1 LSAQVQTDPV
11 HSSDTASR
19 PIPRIGLSEA
29 LRALL
34 AAGGLR
40 RDMLSGMLRQHE
52 RHGPV
57 VAQMGREARFVNL
70 FGPDA
75 NRFVLVDPE
84 RIFSAR
90 IPWMGIMGRIFPN
103 GLLLLDGHEHQSD
116 RRLMHGAFARSAID
130 GYAERMSPMI
140 ETSLREW
147 PAQGAGV
154 RVFKRFKQ
162 LTLDIATRIFIGVE
176 PGASARPMNRAFS
189 DMVAASMSRI
199 RLPIRGLEFRRGLDG
214 RQFMLRF
221 LGQLLADKRAG
232 TQTDMLSRLCRAR
245 DPEGEAF
252 TDQRIMDH
260 MIFLMMAAHD
270 TTTSTL
276 TSMAYELARH
286 PEWQERARAES
297 RALGKPYADAE
308 DVERLPSLTWIMREA
323 LRRYPPLPIIPRVA
337 TRDFDWSGYTIR
349 AGAMV
354 VVSPIHSHHMSEWW
368 TDPFRFDPERFCPE
382 RAEDQR
388 HSHSWIPFGAGP
400 HVCLG
405 KRFAE
410 IQIRSVMHQML
421 LRWRWSV
428 PDTYRMPVQ
437 QAPISKPV
445 DGLPITLERI

>member
-1 LSAQVQTDPV
+1 MNVPGATSN
-11 HSSDTASR
+11 
-19 PIPRIGLSEA
+19 PIPRIGISEA
-29 LRALL
+29 LRAVL
-34 AAGGLR
+34 AVGGLR
-40 RDMLSGMLRQHE
+40 RDMLSGMQRQYE
-52 RHGPV
+52 KHGPV
-57 VAQMGREARFVNL
+57 VAQLGREARFLNL

-84 RIFSAR
+84 RIFSSR

-103 GLLLLDGHEHQSD
+103 GLLLLDGQEHQSD

-140 ETSLREW
+140 ETGLGAW
-147 PAQGAGV
+147 PAHGTKV
-154 RVFKRFKQ
+154 KMFKRFKQ
-162 LTLDIATRIFIGVE
+162 LTLDIATRIFIGVD
-176 PGASARPMNRAFS
+176 PGDSARPMNRAFS

-221 LGQLLADKRAG
+221 LTNILADKRASAD
-232 TQTDMLSRLCRAR
+232 TDMLARLCRAR

-252 TDQRIMDH
+252 SDQRIMDH

-276 TSMAYELARH
+276 TSMTYELARH
-286 PEWQERARAES
+286 PEWQERARAGS
-297 RALGKPYADAE
+297 LALGKPHAEAE
-308 DVERLPSLTWIMREA
+308 DVERLASLTWIMREA
-323 LRRYPPLPIIPRVA
+323 LRRYPPLPVIPRVA
-337 TRDFDWSGYTIR
+337 TRDFEWSGYTIR

-354 VVSPIHSHHMSEWW
+354 VVSPIHTHHMAEWW
-368 TDPFRFDPERFCPE
+368 TEPFRFDPARFSPE
-382 RAEDQR
+382 RAEDER

-428 PDTYRMPVQ
+428 PASYRMPVQ